1 MVIVIGKNI
10 IEIMIM
16 IVELVMEEIEK
27 IALVMIG
34 EVMVVLVDLV
44 LQVEVVE
51 AVGNLKK
58 YIITTDIK

>member
-51 AVGNLKK
+51 AVGNLKN
-58 YIITTDIK
+58 I

>member
-1 MVIVIGKNI
+1 VVIVIGKNI

-51 AVGNLKK
+51 AVGNLKN
-58 YIITTDIK
+58 I

>member
-1 MVIVIGKNI
+1 MVIVLGKNI

-51 AVGNLKK
+51 AVGNLKN
-58 YIITTDIK
+58 I